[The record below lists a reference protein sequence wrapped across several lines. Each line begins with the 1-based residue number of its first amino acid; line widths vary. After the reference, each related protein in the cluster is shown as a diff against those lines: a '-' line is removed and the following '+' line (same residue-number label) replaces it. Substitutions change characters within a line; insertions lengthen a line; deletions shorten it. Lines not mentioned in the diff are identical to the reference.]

1 MRVSLLNFLFSGARS
16 CVTLT
21 KSKTNPT
28 QEVVPREW
36 YSGCGTQG
44 TVLRTWAQLAPP
56 TCLRSLHA
64 ATSVPRKDTHQQG
77 QRSRAWYPLPHYHPD
92 FRAFVKSFSKKLVN
106 FLPIR
111 IDTSPHYRPI
121 HFPCQENMAY
131 KLDHLVLAPHPE
143 LWRLGVAPGCSRVQ
157 T

>member
-1 MRVSLLNFLFSGARS
+1 MRVSLLNFLFSGDLS

-28 QEVVPREW
+28 QEWYPGSGTQDVVPRAR
-36 YSGCGTQG
+36 YSGPGHSWLLPPAFAPS
-44 TVLRTWAQLAPP
+44 LRLPQFPG
-56 TCLRSLHA
+56 R
-64 ATSVPRKDTHQQG
+64 THQQG

-111 IDTSPHYRPI
+111 INTSPHYRPI